1 MGTDSVLPD
10 HYPLPWRV
18 AKEDENTALDEKGHR
33 VPLPK
38 EGYSILDN
46 HRRLVAT
53 VEKQDNAVFLVTAV
67 NSYDSIVSKNRLTQA
82 YVEGYRT
89 RTYSYH
95 EEVLKMKEC
104 LCNLQTRIGK
114 MRWMNENELKEE
126 SRKLYDIIRVLV
138 F

>member
-1 MGTDSVLPD
+1 METDPVLLD

-18 AKEDENTALDEKGHR
+18 AKEDDTALDENGHR

-38 EGYSILDN
+38 DGHSILDS
-46 HRRLVAT
+46 RRRIVTT
-53 VEKQDNAVFLVTAV
+53 VEKQDNAVFIVAAA
-67 NSYDSIVSKNRLTQA
+67 NAYDSVVNKNRLTQS

-126 SRKLYDIIRVLV
+126 SRRLYDTIRVLV